1 MSRILFAVSG
11 LVAAKRSLEF
21 VADLAKRLSA
31 EVLVV
36 HVSRPASGQIREA
49 EQARGDEAINL
60 LKTELEQR
68 RIVVQTLMLFSDDIA
83 LALAAIA
90 AQREATLILMG
101 LSGKNL
107 VARFLAGNVPVEL
120 LKHTPVPVLL
130 TPNKWTKPL

>member
-11 LVAAKRSLEF
+11 LVAAKRSIEF
-21 VADLAKRLSA
+21 IVDLAKRLSA

-60 LKTELEQR
+60 LKTELEKR
-68 RIVVQTLMLFSDDIA
+68 RIVVQTLLMFSDDIA
-83 LALAAIA
+83 LALASIA
-90 AQREATLILMG
+90 AERQATLIVMG

-107 VARFLAGNVPVEL
+107 VAKFLAGDVPVEL

-130 TPNKWTKPL
+130 TPNKWTEPL